1 MLLGVVLFVA
11 FPFEKEFSPFL
22 VHLVFVIKKIVSYK
36 RQHDSLFQFQLCG
49 YCIVHRLIRSEI
61 SLKWHDM
68 ITIISP
74 NALHPYLLHF
84 CENNGSCL
92 LSLDAGFGPP
102 LMVNLM
108 ITLSI
113 QSLVAI
119 RLKILLSI
127 SRYLMNSI

>member
-22 VHLVFVIKKIVSYK
+22 VHLVFVIKKFVSYK

-74 NALHPYLLHF
+74 NELLKLSY
-84 CENNGSCL
+84 ENSKRLVRENGKDLEGLCGEEDL
-92 LSLDAGFGPP
+92 LGQG
-102 LMVNLM
+102 
-108 ITLSI
+108 
-113 QSLVAI
+113 
-119 RLKILLSI
+119 RG
-127 SRYLMNSI
+127 